1 MSKPGQRKNVRQQKK
16 RNEQL
21 NRRKNRAKNQ
31 RSSASASIAEPL
43 NGELIGVPTAGASWL
58 GRRIASLV
66 KRRK

>member
-1 MSKPGQRKNVRQQKK
+1 MSKPSQRKNVRQQKK

-21 NRRKNRAKNQ
+21 HRRKNRDKNQ

-43 NGELIGVPTAGASWL
+43 KGEIIGVPTAGANWL

-66 KRRK
+66 RKRQ